1 MASLRSVN
9 ARKNQA
15 AGEGGER
22 QAGYGCPSDT
32 LGCSSF
38 LLRNVLPPTF
48 LELFALKLAFV
59 FLPLIES

>member
-1 MASLRSVN
+1 MARLRSVN

-22 QAGYGCPSDT
+22 RAGYGCPSDT
-32 LGCSSF
+32 LGCSLF

-48 LELFALKLAFV
+48 LELYALKLAFV
-59 FLPLIES
+59 LLPLIES